1 VLFGVGSFQHYCQGG
16 TLVAV
21 TFAGGETRKAVVSTD
36 PFDVE
41 LEDPELLDEVGL
53 TASLMVAANQSEG
66 PLPQHEIDR
75 LLGLR

>member
-1 VLFGVGSFQHYCQGG
+1 
-16 TLVAV
+16 
-21 TFAGGETRKAVVSTD
+21 VSTD

-41 LEDPELLDEVGL
+41 LEDPELLAEVSL

-66 PLPQHEIDR
+66 PLSVEEIDH

>member
-1 VLFGVGSFQHYCQGG
+1 M
-16 TLVAV
+16 
-21 TFAGGETRKAVVSTD
+21 STD

-66 PLPQHEIDR
+66 PLSAEEIDR

>member
-1 VLFGVGSFQHYCQGG
+1 
-16 TLVAV
+16 
-21 TFAGGETRKAVVSTD
+21 VSTD

-53 TASLMVAANQSEG
+53 TASLMVAANQSDG
-66 PLPQHEIDR
+66 PLSRDQIDE

>member
-1 VLFGVGSFQHYCQGG
+1 
-16 TLVAV
+16 
-21 TFAGGETRKAVVSTD
+21 VSTD

-66 PLPQHEIDR
+66 HLPQDEIDR
-75 LLGLR
+75 LLGLA

>member
-1 VLFGVGSFQHYCQGG
+1 M
-16 TLVAV
+16 
-21 TFAGGETRKAVVSTD
+21 STD

-53 TASLMVAANQSEG
+53 TASLMVAANQSDG
-66 PLPQHEIDR
+66 PLSRDEIDQ

>member
-1 VLFGVGSFQHYCQGG
+1 M
-16 TLVAV
+16 
-21 TFAGGETRKAVVSTD
+21 STD

-66 PLPQHEIDR
+66 PLSRDEIDR
-75 LLGLR
+75 LLGLGSGGA

>member
-1 VLFGVGSFQHYCQGG
+1 
-16 TLVAV
+16 
-21 TFAGGETRKAVVSTD
+21 VSTD

-53 TASLMVAANQSEG
+53 TTGLMVAANQSEG
-66 PLPQHEIDR
+66 PLSTEEIDE

>member
-1 VLFGVGSFQHYCQGG
+1 MFD
-16 TLVAV
+16 
-21 TFAGGETRKAVVSTD
+21 GGERRGRHVVSTD

-66 PLPQHEIDR
+66 PLAPDEIDR
-75 LLGLR
+75 LLGLD

>member
-1 VLFGVGSFQHYCQGG
+1 MGHTCGTDVRRGS
-16 TLVAV
+16 
-21 TFAGGETRKAVVSTD
+21 ETRKADVSSD

-66 PLPQHEIDR
+66 HLPQDEIDR

>member
-1 VLFGVGSFQHYCQGG
+1 
-16 TLVAV
+16 
-21 TFAGGETRKAVVSTD
+21 VSTD

-66 PLPQHEIDR
+66 PLSRDEIDE

>member
-1 VLFGVGSFQHYCQGG
+1 M
-16 TLVAV
+16 
-21 TFAGGETRKAVVSTD
+21 STD

-66 PLPQHEIDR
+66 HLAQDEIDR

>member
-1 VLFGVGSFQHYCQGG
+1 MGCRKFPDFLRRRRERG
-16 TLVAV
+16 TI
-21 TFAGGETRKAVVSTD
+21 TGGETRKAAVSTD

-66 PLPQHEIDR
+66 PLSAEEIDR

>member
-1 VLFGVGSFQHYCQGG
+1 VYDVFSIAAWG
-16 TLVAV
+16 TLVAQ
-21 TFAGGETRKAVVSTD
+21 TFAGGETRKADVSTD

-66 PLPQHEIDR
+66 NLPQDEIDR